1 MEAGERGAEGRL
13 GAFSSRRRTMDM
25 DTIAGFMHTGL
36 EWIGFGTLVGLVAK
50 AVMPGKDGGGALAT
64 VIIGILGSVVGA
76 ALLAFF
82 VEGTH
87 VTPISVLGFL
97 VALGGTSVL
106 LLSYRFLSGGAGI
119 GPWIPFRGKHKRRA

>member
-1 MEAGERGAEGRL
+1 
-13 GAFSSRRRTMDM
+13 MDM

-64 VIIGILGSVVGA
+64 VIIGVLGSVVGA

-82 VEGTH
+82 VDGVH

-97 VALGGTSVL
+97 VALGGTSIL
-106 LLSYRFLSGGAGI
+106 LLSYRFLGGGAGI
-119 GPWIPFRGKHKRRA
+119 GPWIPFRRGAHKRRATTVVTD